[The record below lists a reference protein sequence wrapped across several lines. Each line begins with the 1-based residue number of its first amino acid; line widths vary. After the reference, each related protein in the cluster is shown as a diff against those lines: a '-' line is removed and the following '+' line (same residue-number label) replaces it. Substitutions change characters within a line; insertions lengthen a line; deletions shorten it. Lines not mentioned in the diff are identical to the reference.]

1 MIRTDEVVGNANY
14 TGGYDLIGDA
24 SANGNSYSWCAVDKL
39 PQGDPQVH
47 DNLLLSFGSN

>member
-1 MIRTDEVVGNANY
+1 MTRTEEVVDIANY
-14 TGGYDLIGDA
+14 TGGYDLIGGA
-24 SANGNSYSWCAVDKL
+24 RGNGDSYRRCAVDKL